1 MGRVDSDTWD
11 LATSVGVTATVVAMN
26 RAIATRTNIAG
37 VSDPYAEPLVS
48 AVGVGAYARYARG
61 EIDGAAADDISRMAD
76 GIAARTRFY
85 DDFLVNAVDSGI
97 RQVVILASGL
107 DARAYRLR
115 WPTDIV
121 VYELDQPQV
130 IDFKTRTLADL
141 GANPAATHRTIGVDL
156 RDDWPAELRAAG
168 FDTSRP
174 AAWLAEGL
182 LVYLPPEA
190 QDRLLDNITELSAP
204 GSRIATENTA
214 TITSDDLV
222 TISERMQQ
230 MRGRWLDKGID
241 LGVDVDVA
249 ELFYPGE
256 RTASA
261 TYLADAGWQ
270 PVLRT
275 SSDLFA
281 EYGMPAS
288 TEVLSAF
295 GDITYLSA
303 TLGEPTG

>member
-26 RAIATRTNIAG
+26 RAIATRANIAG
-37 VSDPYAEPLVS
+37 ISDPYAEPLVS

-61 EIDGAAADDISRMAD
+61 EIEGAAADDIARMAD

-85 DDFLVNAVDSGI
+85 DDFVTDAVDSGI

-115 WPTDIV
+115 WPADVV

-130 IDFKTRTLADL
+130 IDFKTGTLADL
-141 GANPAATHRTIGVDL
+141 GATPAATHRTIGVDL
-156 RDDWPAELRAAG
+156 RDDWPAQLRAAG

-174 AAWLAEGL
+174 TAWLAEGL

-190 QDRLLDNITELSAP
+190 QDRLLGNITELSAS
-204 GSRIATENTA
+204 GSRIATENTT
-214 TITSDDLV
+214 TISPNDLV
-222 TISERMQQ
+222 RISERMQE
-230 MRGRWLDKGID
+230 MRGRWQDKGID

-256 RTASA
+256 RTETA
-261 TYLADAGWQ
+261 TYLTGRGWR

-275 SSDLFA
+275 SSELFA

-295 GDITYLSA
+295 GDITYLAAS
-303 TLGEPTG
+303 LGDTAP

>member
-1 MGRVDSDTWD
+1 M
-11 LATSVGVTATVVAMN
+11 TATAVAMN
-26 RAIATRTNIAG
+26 RAIATRANIAG
-37 VSDPYAEPLVS
+37 ISDPYAEPLVS
-48 AVGVGAYARYARG
+48 AVGIGAYARYARG
-61 EIDGAAADDISRMAD
+61 EIDGAAADDIARMAD

-85 DDFLVNAVDSGI
+85 DDFVADAVDSGI

-115 WPTDIV
+115 WPSDVV

-130 IDFKTRTLADL
+130 IEFKTRTLADL
-141 GANPAATHRTIGVDL
+141 GATPAAEHRTIGVDL
-156 RDDWPAELRAAG
+156 RDDWPAALRAAG
-168 FDTSRP
+168 FDSSEP

-214 TITSDDLV
+214 TISSDDLV
-222 TISERMQQ
+222 MISERMQE

-241 LGVDVDVA
+241 LGVDVDIA

-256 RTASA
+256 RSESA
-261 TYLADAGWQ
+261 TYLAGSGWR
-270 PVLRT
+270 PVLRA
-275 SSDLFA
+275 SSELFA

-303 TLGEPTG
+303 TLGER

>member
-11 LATSVGVTATVVAMN
+11 LATSVGVTATAVAMN
-26 RAIATRTNIAG
+26 RAIATRANIAG
-37 VSDPYAEPLVS
+37 ISDPYAEPLVS
-48 AVGVGAYARYARG
+48 AVGIGAYARYARG

-85 DDFLVNAVDSGI
+85 DDFVTAAVDSGI

-107 DARAYRLR
+107 DARAYRLG
-115 WPTDIV
+115 WPSDVV

-130 IDFKTRTLADL
+130 IEFKTRTLADL
-141 GANPAATHRTIGVDL
+141 GATPAAEHRTIGVDL
-156 RDDWPAELRAAG
+156 RDDWPAALRTAG
-168 FDTSRP
+168 FDPSSP
-174 AAWLAEGL
+174 AVWLAEGL

-190 QDRLLDNITELSAP
+190 QDRLLDNISELSAP

-214 TITSDDLV
+214 TISPDDLV
-222 TISERMQQ
+222 KISERMQE
-230 MRGRWLDKGID
+230 MRGRWQDRGID

-256 RTASA
+256 RTETA
-261 TYLADAGWQ
+261 TYLAGRGWQ
-270 PVLRT
+270 PVLRP
-275 SSDLFA
+275 SSELFA

-288 TEVLSAF
+288 TEALSAF
-295 GDITYLSA
+295 GDITYLVA
-303 TLGEPTG
+303 TLGEGAV